1 MSALDASRAEIWRQG
16 LARRLRRL
24 EQTPPPA
31 IEGSLTRMV
40 GLTLEAVGCQA
51 SIGDYCDVIT
61 GDGFRVESEVVG
73 FAGDRLYL
81 MPTGD
86 AQGLGPSARVIPRQR
101 AGTVRVGPELLGR
114 IIDGAAHPLD
124 DLGPL
129 ECETRVRLTGRPMNP
144 LSRRPITEPLDV
156 GIRSI
161 NSLLTVGRGQRIGL
175 FAGSGVGK
183 SVLLG
188 MMARYTSADVI
199 VVGLIGERGR
209 EVQEFV
215 ERILGPKDRKRAVVV
230 ATPADHPPL
239 MRLHGAWL
247 ATAIAEY
254 FRDRGLNVLLLMDSL
269 TRFAQAQREIG
280 LAIGEAPATKGY
292 PPSVFARLP
301 QLLER
306 AGNGMQGSGSI
317 TAFYT
322 VLTEGDDHN
331 NDPVADAARAILDGH
346 IVLSRRIAESG
357 QYPAIDIEASVSR
370 AMHEIASPA
379 QIQSARQFRQILAT
393 YQQNRDLIAIGAYQR
408 GSDPR
413 VDNAITLW
421 PRVQKFLQQDMT
433 ERVNF
438 AASLTALSAVLAE
451 SEASRGETGK
461 PSDRQ

>member
-1 MSALDASRAEIWRQG
+1 VTAADFNTNRGAIWSER
-16 LARRLRRL
+16 LARRTRRA
-24 EQTPPPA
+24 ERTPPAP
-31 IEGSLTRMV
+31 IEGSLTRMI

-61 GDGFRVESEVVG
+61 ANGYRVESEVVG
-73 FAGDRLYL
+73 FSGDRLYL
-81 MPTGD
+81 MPTSD
-86 AQGLGPSARVIPRQR
+86 AHGLGPSARVIPRQH
-101 AGTVRVGPELLGR
+101 AGTVRVGPQLLGR
-114 IIDGAAHPLD
+114 IVDGSAQPLD
-124 DLGPL
+124 GLGPL
-129 ECETRVRLTGRPMNP
+129 ECETRVRLTGKPINP
-144 LSRRPITEPLDV
+144 LSRQPISEPLDV

-161 NSLLTVGRGQRIGL
+161 NSLLTIGRGQRVGL

-209 EVQEFV
+209 EVKEFV
-215 ERILGPKDRKRAVVV
+215 ERILGPQDRTRAVVV

-254 FRDRGLNVLLLMDSL
+254 FRDQGLNVLLLMDSL

-301 QLLER
+301 QLVER
-306 AGNGMQGSGSI
+306 AGNGAQGSGSI

-322 VLTEGDDHN
+322 VLTEGDDT
-331 NDPVADAARAILDGH
+331 NDPVADSARAILDGH

-357 QYPAIDIEASVSR
+357 HYPAIDVEASVSR
-370 AMHEIASPA
+370 AMHEIVTAE
-379 QIQSARQFRQILAT
+379 QIQTARQFRQTLST
-393 YQQNRDLIAIGAYQR
+393 YQHNRDLIAIGAYQR

-421 PRVQKFLQQDMT
+421 PRMQKFLQQDMH
-433 ERVNF
+433 ERVDF
-438 AASLTALSAVLAE
+438 AASLTALRLVLAE
-451 SEASRGETGK
+451 SDAPK
-461 PSDRQ
+461 KDPAHA

>member
-1 MSALDASRAEIWRQG
+1 VTAPDLNIQRGASWSQR
-16 LARRLRRL
+16 LAKRVRKV
-24 EQTPPPA
+24 EETPPPPV
-31 IEGSLTRMV
+31 EGSLTRMV
-40 GLTLEAVGCQA
+40 GLTLEATGCQA
-51 SIGDYCDVIT
+51 SIGDYCDVLT
-61 GDGFRVESEVVG
+61 TDGHRVESEVVG
-73 FAGDRLYL
+73 FSGDRLYL

-86 AQGLGPSARVIPRQR
+86 AQGLGPSARVVPRQR
-101 AGTVRVGPELLGR
+101 AGTVRVGPQLLGR
-114 IIDGAAHPLD
+114 IVDGAAQPLD

-129 ECETRVRLTGRPMNP
+129 ECETRVRLTGKPINP
-144 LSRRPITEPLDV
+144 LSRKPISEPLDV

-161 NSLLTVGRGQRIGL
+161 NSLLTIGRGQRVGL

-188 MMARYTSADVI
+188 MMARYTGADVI

-209 EVQEFV
+209 EVKEFV
-215 ERILGPKDRKRAVVV
+215 ERILGPQDRTRAVVV

-254 FRDRGLNVLLLMDSL
+254 FRDQGLNVLLLMDSL

-301 QLLER
+301 QLVER
-306 AGNGMQGSGSI
+306 AGNGAEGSGSI

-322 VLTEGDDHN
+322 VLTEGDDS

-357 QYPAIDIEASVSR
+357 HYPAVDIEASVSR
-370 AMHEIASPA
+370 AMHEISKPA
-379 QIQSARQFRQILAT
+379 QIQIARQFRQTLAT

-413 VDNAITLW
+413 VDNAVTLW
-421 PRVQKFLQQDMT
+421 PRMQKFLQQDIH
-433 ERVNF
+433 ERVDF
-438 AASLTALSAVLAE
+438 AASLTALQSVL
-451 SEASRGETGK
+451 SDSGSTGK
-461 PSDRQ
+461 